1 MMTWASDSST
11 KLGDLK
17 IAQFSRRV
25 RSPCHHLPPRSPPW
39 EEEQQRQQQQERR
52 HQQLVQQQQLRLL
65 QILPSKLLHHKG
77 HLLPISLNP
86 NRAEDFLD
94 VGFVNLSSSKGSK
107 CGGGNVTHFKSL
119 ETRNGST
126 ALL

>member
-1 MMTWASDSST
+1 MTWASDSSP

-39 EEEQQRQQQQERR
+39 EEEQQRRQQQEQH
-52 HQQLVQQQQLRLL
+52 HQQLEQQQQLRLL
-65 QILPSKLLHHKG
+65 QILPGELLHHQG
-77 HLLPISLNP
+77 HLLPISLDP

-94 VGFVNLSSSKGSK
+94 VGFVNLSSSKGS
-107 CGGGNVTHFKSL
+107 SPP
-119 ETRNGST
+119 GSS
-126 ALL
+126 